1 MASVPKKRNVD
12 TAVTHPSK
20 EQASDHL
27 LRHCLAL
34 DADEKARPSAK
45 LRLEEAVGPELARML
60 LASLSLSRR
69 R

>member
-1 MASVPKKRNVD
+1 VD
-12 TAVTHPSK
+12 TAVTPTSK
-20 EQASDHL
+20 DQASDLL

-34 DADEKARPSAK
+34 SADDDTRPSAK

>member
-1 MASVPKKRNVD
+1 MGSEPKRTNVD
-12 TAVTHPSK
+12 TAVTHTSK
-20 EQASDHL
+20 EQASDLL
-27 LRHCLAL
+27 LRHLAL
-34 DADEKARPSAK
+34 SADDRSRPPAK